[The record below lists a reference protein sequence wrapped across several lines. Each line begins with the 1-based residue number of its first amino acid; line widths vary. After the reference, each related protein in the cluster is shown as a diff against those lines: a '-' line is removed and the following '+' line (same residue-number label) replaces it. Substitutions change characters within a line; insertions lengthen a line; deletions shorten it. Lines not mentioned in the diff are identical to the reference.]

1 MVLARN
7 QSIPRI
13 KSIPSSRVKTS
24 VVKGTTQS
32 FTTALQSHVNTSP
45 AFGIKVPLADF
56 ILTGTFHFLHG
67 ISFFSTKS
75 QSKTEHV
82 APVSAIMRKEYW
94 LIFQKNPYKQLAH
107 RK

>member
-32 FTTALQSHVNTSP
+32 FTTALQSHVNASP
-45 AFGIKVPLADF
+45 AFGIKAPLADF
-56 ILTGTFHFLHG
+56 ILTGTFRFLHG

-75 QSKTEHV
+75 RSKTEHV
-82 APVSAIMRKEYW
+82 APVSAIMRKGTLVDFPKES
-94 LIFQKNPYKQLAH
+94 L
-107 RK
+107 